1 MAELGASLLSSSEGR
16 GGFHALWLIVQAG
29 SKSRRRVNRK
39 EEGRLEW
46 KGDERRRENDQN
58 TLIHYVHG
66 KTDQSLKKEAQGN
79 VWLRGRLEVSL
90 G

>member
-1 MAELGASLLSSSEGR
+1 MPQTDGQPHGRVGGFSSFLFRGK

-58 TLIHYVHG
+58 TLCTR
-66 KTDQSLKKEAQGN
+66 KNRSKP
-79 VWLRGRLEVSL
+79 
-90 G
+90 